1 MWCLLP
7 LAITFIAL
15 VLLIILATTPAV
27 NNDVMPFDLT
37 NNETVEVNF
46 DVDNRWL
53 SQATLSTVGGCNGPL
68 FIIQMPC
75 RRLRLMERYTYNY
88 TIGGDIIGPDYVYV
102 LPGSSISFNLSASA
116 NSDVWLFFD
125 SKTANDY
132 LSNRYDCNNP
142 PPGIK
147 GYCFNSGDHNGTH
160 QVFNVT
166 KAAYYFIRC
175 SIGTG
180 YCYRE
185 GIKWSFVRVLYNFEE
200 LSHDFQLEANISSFL
215 GRVIHLNRPFHFSK
229 SCILLH
235 INALLSCGSSGHLQ
249 ATDVKR
255 RKDILLFPGLLLAL
269 SLIALVV
276 CICFVCVYRRRGG
289 SWVALKEHIV
299 NGYDFVK

>member
-1 MWCLLP
+1 M
-7 LAITFIAL
+7 AL

-75 RRLRLMERYTYNY
+75 RRLRRMERYTYNY
-88 TIGGDIIGPDYVYV
+88 TIGGDIIGPDCVYV

-147 GYCFNSGDHNGTH
+147 GYCFNSGGSWSYHC
-160 QVFNVT
+160 FNWQLR
-166 KAAYYFIRC
+166 AAL
-175 SIGTG
+175 
-180 YCYRE
+180 
-185 GIKWSFVRVLYNFEE
+185 KQ
-200 LSHDFQLEANISSFL
+200 QLF
-215 GRVIHLNRPFHFSK
+215 
-229 SCILLH
+229 
-235 INALLSCGSSGHLQ
+235 
-249 ATDVKR
+249 
-255 RKDILLFPGLLLAL
+255 L
-269 SLIALVV
+269 SLTIGMLLPLVV
-276 CICFVCVYRRRGG
+276 T
-289 SWVALKEHIV
+289 
-299 NGYDFVK
+299 D